1 MMKKV
6 LVHILTFA
14 LLLSL
19 TPVALATGM
28 QIEVRSSNIYRND
41 YGSYS
46 SRIRSY
52 LYQNGSGLT
61 RVEMNDLTI
70 SGELNCVVIE
80 DYDMNFQFVNQ
91 RMIEPELPLWGGF
104 FAGEKYNFL
113 VFGQTNEEEDDSK
126 EVIRVVKY
134 DKEWNRLGQ
143 ASIRGANTTIP
154 FTGGSLR
161 CDEYKGYLYIH
172 TAHEKYAIGGVNHQ
186 GNLTFVVRQS
196 DMTIS
201 DASWDMSTYYP
212 GNVSHSFNQ
221 FVLVSEEGKLVTLD
235 HGDGRRRSVVMIGP
249 NANTAIGQLL
259 VNTGE
264 KNWYVELQK
273 FPGESGQNETGA
285 SVGGLAETS
294 SGYVAAYNYD
304 GGKLSS
310 WNKGDRMI
318 YLHYVDKKT
327 MADTQY
333 QLSVIPG
340 TTPMIASTG
349 LEGGYVLWN
358 SGKDSSRLNDTLYYV
373 SYNAEG
379 VPGPV
384 QTAQA
389 PLSDC
394 QPIPFDGGVVWYVTN
409 YNPNNPNSSPNPTFY
424 VLDENGVTVHSTDAT
439 PEQPEQTFSDV
450 SPDAWYADAVQ
461 TVYEKGL
468 FTGTGERT
476 FSPEANMSYAQFL
489 TVLSRFCGDLIAKG
503 DERWYDGYVSWA
515 IGKGLIPAEIRTNF
529 DPEAP
534 ITRQDMAA
542 IIGNFLEKYKPDY
555 EKLTTAKSS
564 YADASSIS
572 GYAMDGVNACFQA
585 GIMRGKNDNNFSPH
599 ATTTRAQVAVT
610 MVRLAQI
617 MGW

>member
-1 MMKKV
+1 MKKF
-6 LVHILTFA
+6 LTRILTLILV
-14 LLLSL
+14 LLLMPTASAAG
-19 TPVALATGM
+19 TQT
-28 QIEVRSSNIYRND
+28 EVRSANIHLND
-41 YGSYS
+41 YGAYS
-46 SRIRSY
+46 SPVRSY

-61 RVEMNDLTI
+61 RVEMNDIAI
-70 SGELNCVVIE
+70 SGRLGCVVIE
-80 DYDMNFQFVNQ
+80 DYDSNFQLLNR
-91 RMIEPELPLWGGF
+91 RMIEPELPRWGGF

-113 VFGQTNEEEDDSK
+113 IFGQTNEEEDDSK

-134 DKEWNRLGQ
+134 DKEWNRLDH
-143 ASIRGANTTIP
+143 ASIREANTTVP
-154 FTGGSLR
+154 FIGGSLR

-172 TAHEKYAIGGVNHQ
+172 TAHEKYAIGELNHQ
-186 GNLTFVVRQS
+186 GNLTIAIRQS
-196 DMTIS
+196 DMKMT
-201 DASWDMSTYYP
+201 DASYKISYMYY
-212 GNVSHSFNQ
+212 GHVSHSFNQ
-221 FVLVSEEGKLVTLD
+221 FVLVNEDGNLVILD
-235 HGDGRRRSVVMIGP
+235 HGDGFPRSVVM
-249 NANTAIGQLL
+249 
-259 VNTGE
+259 TGHDADAATGILQNSISE
-264 KNWYVELQK
+264 KGWHVELQK
-273 FPGESGQNETGA
+273 FPGEIGQNETGA

-304 GGKLSS
+304 GGKISS

-327 MADTQY
+327 KADQQY
-333 QLSVIPG
+333 QLSDIPG
-340 TTPMIASTG
+340 TTPMIAPTS

-358 SGKDSSRLNDTLYYV
+358 GGEGLGRLNDTLYYV
-373 SYNAEG
+373 TYDAEG

-384 QTAQA
+384 RTAKA

-394 QPIPFDGGVVWYVTN
+394 QPISFNGGIVWYVTN
-409 YNPNNPNSSPNPTFY
+409 YNPHDLESDPNPTFY
-424 VLDENGVTVHSTDAT
+424 VLDESGVTVHSTSAT

-450 SPDAWYADAVQ
+450 PPDAWYADAVQ

-468 FTGTGERT
+468 FLGTGDKT
-476 FSPEANMSYAQFL
+476 FSPESNMSYAQFL
-489 TVLSRFCGDLIAKG
+489 TVLSRFCGDLIAMG
-503 DERWYDGYVSWA
+503 GERWYDGYVSWA

-585 GIMRGKNDNNFSPH
+585 GIMRGGVGNKFSPK
-599 ATTTRAQVAVT
+599 ATATRAQVAVT

-617 MGW
+617 MDW

>member
-1 MMKKV
+1 MKKI
-6 LVHILTFA
+6 LSCILTLA
-14 LLLSL
+14 LVLFLMP
-19 TPVALATGM
+19 TALAAGT
-28 QIEVRSSNIYRND
+28 QTEVRSANIHLND
-41 YGSYS
+41 YGTS
-46 SRIRSY
+46 SGPIKSY
-52 LYQNGSGLT
+52 LYKNGSGLT
-61 RVEMNDLTI
+61 RVEMNDVFI
-70 SGELNCVVIE
+70 SGELDCVVIE
-80 DYDMNFQFVNQ
+80 DYDSSFQLLNQ
-91 RMIEPELPLWGGF
+91 RMIEPELPRWGGF

-113 VFGQTNEEEDDSK
+113 IFGQTNEEEDDNK

-134 DKEWNRLGQ
+134 DKEWNRLDHV
-143 ASIRGANTTIP
+143 SIRGADTTVP

-161 CDEYKGYLYIH
+161 CDEYEGYLYIH
-172 TAHEKYAIGGVNHQ
+172 TAHEKYAIGGLNHQ

-212 GNVSHSFNQ
+212 GYVTHSFNQ

-235 HGDGRRRSVVMIGP
+235 HGDGWRRSVVMIGP
-249 NANTAIGQLL
+249 NANTAAGQLL
-259 VNTGE
+259 ANTGE
-264 KNWYVELQK
+264 EDWHVELQK

-304 GGKLSS
+304 GGKISS

-327 MADTQY
+327 KADTRY
-333 QLSVIPG
+333 QLSEIPG

-358 SGKDSSRLNDTLYYV
+358 GGEGLGRLNDTLYYV
-373 SYNAEG
+373 SYDAEG

-384 QTAQA
+384 RTAKA

-409 YNPNNPNSSPNPTFY
+409 YNPHDPNSDPNPIFY
-424 VLDENGVTVHSTDAT
+424 VLDENGVTAHSPGTKL
-439 PEQPEQTFSDV
+439 EQPEQTFSDV
-450 SPDAWYADAVQ
+450 PPDAWYADAVQ

-468 FTGTGERT
+468 FLGTGDKT

-489 TVLSRFCGDLIAKG
+489 TVLSRFCGDLIAMGGEK
-503 DERWYDGYVSWA
+503 WYDGYVSWA
-515 IGKGLIPAEIRTNF
+515 IGKDLIPAEILTNF

-542 IIGNFLEKYKPDY
+542 IIGNFLEEYNPDY
-555 EKLTTAKSS
+555 KKLTEAKSA

-572 GYAMDGVNACFQA
+572 GYALDGVNACFQA
-585 GIMRGKNDNNFSPH
+585 GIMRGGDNNNFSPR
-599 ATTTRAQVAVT
+599 ATATRAQVAVT
-610 MVRLAQI
+610 IVRLAQV
-617 MGW
+617 MDW